1 MAAREIEL
9 QRLVVRLLGDMSSY
23 ERMLKN
29 AANVTQKGFNRIG
42 TAATQMGKSL
52 TTKVTLP
59 LVGMGAASVK
69 AFADFD
75 KAMVESTA
83 IMDVTKKQIADMRQ
97 VAIDFGSSGETTKGP
112 TELAQAYFFLASA
125 GKDAEQSMKLLPQ
138 VARFA
143 TAGNFDM
150 ALATDLLTDAQSALG
165 LASKDAAKDLEN
177 MTKVADVLV
186 KANTI
191 ANASVQQF
199 SESLTN
205 EAGAALKTFN
215 KDIEEGVA
223 VLAAYADQGVKGQV
237 AGSQLARV
245 TRLLS
250 KAALDNAEAHKQ
262 LGFEV
267 FDANGKMRNYADI
280 IKNLEDVTA
289 GMSDEVRA
297 ATLDQ
302 LGFQARV
309 QGAILPLL
317 GQSDAIREYEQRLR
331 KAGGTVDAV
340 SKNQMESFSNQ
351 MTVMKNQFMAMG
363 IEIGEQLIPHV
374 KTFMGWIQKGIDWF
388 KSLNKEQQENVLKY
402 ALIAGA
408 IGPLLVVFGTL
419 MKTIG
424 LVVASF
430 KTLGVAL
437 GAGATAMKLTGAA
450 AVAAKGGIAILL
462 AEVVILAK
470 VMWDLYEANKQFN
483 NELKRGKEIAKKSD
497 EARKN
502 AIVKE
507 AERNAGPQQAE
518 VINKQLAVLEK
529 DIKATQAFMKKQ
541 KKLLDS
547 FAFDGMLSPFQFKE
561 AAFEQGDARRRLKK
575 MEETR
580 EELLKMRN
588 NALNPAAKVEKDP
601 NAGMNAKNHDASRKA
616 LEKMAQ
622 QGTAAIIMTVQ
633 PGV

>member
-29 AANVTQKGFNRIG
+29 AASITQKGFKQIG
-42 TAATQMGKSL
+42 DSAVRVGKDL

-59 LVGMGAASVK
+59 LVGLGAASVK

-83 IMDVTKKQIADMRQ
+83 IMDVTKKQIADMRK

-138 VARFA
+138 VAKFA

-165 LASKDAAKDLEN
+165 LSSKDAAKDLEN
-177 MTKVADVLV
+177 MTRVADVLV

-205 EAGAALKTFN
+205 EAGATFKVFN

-223 VLAAYADQGVKGQV
+223 VLAAYADQGIKGQV
-237 AGSQLARV
+237 AGSQLSRV

-250 KAALDNAEAHKQ
+250 KAALDNAKAHKE

-267 FDANGKMRNYADI
+267 FDNSGKMRNYADI
-280 IKNLEDVTA
+280 IKNIEDITR

-317 GQSDAIREYEQRLR
+317 GQSEAIRNYEQRL
-331 KAGGTVDAV
+331 KEAGGTVNAV

-351 MTVMKNQFMAMG
+351 MTVMRSQMMAMG
-363 IEIGEQLIPHV
+363 IEIGQQLIPHV
-374 KTFMGWIQKGIDWF
+374 NTFMGWIRKGVDWF

-408 IGPLLVVFGTL
+408 IGPLLVVFGTM
-419 MKTIG
+419 MKTIS
-424 LVVASF
+424 LVIGSF

-437 GAGATAMKLTGAA
+437 TAGATAMKLTGAA
-450 AVAAKGGIAILL
+450 AVVAKGGIAILL
-462 AEVVILAK
+462 AEVTLLAK
-470 VMWDLYEANKQFN
+470 VMWDLYAANKKFN
-483 NELKRGKEIAKKSD
+483 DELKRGKEIAKKSD
-497 EARKN
+497 EARKG
-502 AIVKE
+502 AILKE
-507 AERNAGPQQAE
+507 AERNVGPQKVD
-518 VINKQLAVLEK
+518 VINKQLSVLEK
-529 DIKATQAFMKKQ
+529 DIKATQAFMKRQ
-541 KKLLDS
+541 KEFLDS
-547 FAFDGMLSPFQFKE
+547 FAFDGLLSPFQFKE

-580 EELLKMRN
+580 EQLMKMRN
-588 NALNPAAKVEKDP
+588 NALNPAVKVEKDP
-601 NAGMNAKNHDASRKA
+601 NADMNAKNHDASRKA

-622 QGTAAIIMTVQ
+622 GTTAIIMTVQ